1 MAKKSIL
8 VWLTLL
14 MVLFSS
20 ISIYADENVQGD
32 FFVKHVV
39 INGEEIANY
48 NLQYPFIQYRNT
60 LYIPLTPG
68 IGEICGFSATVDWDS
83 HTLKLL
89 KTDSTKKNI
98 SSNALMNDNKP
109 IEAQVVMGAT
119 VEVFDS
125 STYVEAGEHFDVPA
139 TAEETLRLED
149 GTPVLRAGGFAYL
162 PLRAFT
168 NSKIFRWDIYFDPY
182 YGVCVSTNSEV
193 PAKDYWDGAESA
205 RNQGLVGYI
214 QRYNPSITTSIGQNL
229 VFFFQRAADVY
240 DTDELLLM
248 AIARRESTFNAF
260 SGMGSATRPAG
271 MMQILPSTAA
281 AYGLTVND
289 LYDPYTNISFGAM
302 YISERIKAYGGDWTV
317 GLSAYNQGSAKVN
330 RGSYSTAYATR
341 VLSAYSGLKQYLA
354 DNTPVVYE
362 TASAS
367 MQLQH
372 IGVDSTPGDQ
382 AE

>member
-1 MAKKSIL
+1 MAKKLIL

-32 FFVKHVV
+32 FFVKNVV
-39 INGEEIANY
+39 INGEEIVNY
-48 NLQYPFIQYRNT
+48 NLQCPFFQYRNT

-68 IGEICGFSATVDWDS
+68 IGEICGFTATVDWDS

-98 SSNALMNDNKP
+98 SSNWLMNDNKP
-109 IEAQVVMGAT
+109 VTAEVVRGMTIEVY
-119 VEVFDS
+119 DS
-125 STYVEAGEHFDVPA
+125 ATYVETGDHFDVPGIA
-139 TAEETLRLED
+139 HETLRLEED
-149 GTPVLRAGGFAYL
+149 APLLKVGKFAYL

-168 NSKIFRWDIYFDPY
+168 GSEIFKWGIHFDPY
-182 YGVCVSTNSEV
+182 FGVCISTKSEIS
-193 PAKDYWDGAESA
+193 AKDYWDGAESA
-205 RNQGLVGYI
+205 RNQALVSYI
-214 QRYNPSITTSIGQNL
+214 QRYNGTISTSVAQNL

-260 SGMGSATRPAG
+260 SGYGSSTRPAG
-271 MMQILPSTAA
+271 MMQLLPSTGAR
-281 AYGLTVND
+281 YGLTLDD

-302 YISERIKAYGGDWTV
+302 YISERIKAYGGNWTV
-317 GLSAYNQGSAKVN
+317 GLSAYNQGSSKVN
-330 RGSYSTAYATR
+330 RGSYSTAYAAK
-341 VLSAYSGLKQYLA
+341 VLDAYNGLAKYLA
-354 DNTPVVYE
+354 DNVPVTYTE
-362 TASAS
+362 SSANV
-367 MQLQH
+367 QLQP
-372 IGVDSTPGDQ
+372 IGADSFLAAD